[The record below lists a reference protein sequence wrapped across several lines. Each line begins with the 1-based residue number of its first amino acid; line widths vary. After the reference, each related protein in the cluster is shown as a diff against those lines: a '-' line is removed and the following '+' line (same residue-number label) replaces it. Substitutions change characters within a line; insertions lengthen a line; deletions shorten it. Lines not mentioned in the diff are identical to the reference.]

1 MWKCNLMQQN
11 PRATVLAPAC
21 RNWLRRRRKSQR
33 LNHQFVFGF
42 KVLDTVSNDYQM
54 IERHHWMMPF
64 HCQTQPGLM
73 ANIAT
78 FVFFWHR
85 RMNLIWWVRL
95 SQTMRH
101 TCGILF
107 NYLLIFFFFAI
118 GAVMKGG
125 GGLSSAISD
134 VTKRMC
140 RRRCR
145 VCRWRPQHRRIY
157 WGLLMIGCVSL
168 GVVQWPPMGKDRR
181 GQGEGEEAEEMRAME
196 TSSALCTRQAPPR
209 GIPWDSLIIYFFF
222 FLSLYHERGSD
233 IIISIRNP
241 TCLDVKLIQ
250 LFGLLLPV
258 VD

>member
-1 MWKCNLMQQN
+1 
-11 PRATVLAPAC
+11 
-21 RNWLRRRRKSQR
+21 
-33 LNHQFVFGF
+33 
-42 KVLDTVSNDYQM
+42 
-54 IERHHWMMPF
+54 
-64 HCQTQPGLM
+64 
-73 ANIAT
+73 
-78 FVFFWHR
+78 
-85 RMNLIWWVRL
+85 
-95 SQTMRH
+95 MRH

-107 NYLLIFFFFAI
+107 NYLLIFFFAI

-196 TSSALCTRQAPPR
+196 TSSALCTKASATSR
-209 GIPWDSLIIYFFF
+209 DSVRFFNYLLFFF
-222 FLSLYHERGSD
+222 FHCIMRGDLISLSASEIPPAWMS
-233 IIISIRNP
+233 S
-241 TCLDVKLIQ
+241 
-250 LFGLLLPV
+250 
-258 VD
+258 